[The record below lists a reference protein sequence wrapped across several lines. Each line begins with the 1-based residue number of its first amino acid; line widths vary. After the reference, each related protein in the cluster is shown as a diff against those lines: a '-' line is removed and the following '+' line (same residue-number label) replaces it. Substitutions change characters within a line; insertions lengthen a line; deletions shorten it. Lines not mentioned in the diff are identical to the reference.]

1 MTDREF
7 KRLSRSQLIEIIYR
21 FQLREEELMAENR
34 KLKEQLEDRR
44 IRMEHTGNI
53 AEAALSIN
61 NVMQSAQDAAQQY
74 IDEIRIMRDE
84 TRAQCDEQLQ
94 LAQQK
99 GADIIRRAIALLGI
113 HESILDI
120 FLRESTDNA
129 GEQT

>member
-21 FQLREEELMAENR
+21 FQLREEELMAENK

-74 IDEIRIMRDE
+74 IDEIRIMREE
-84 TRAQCDEQLQ
+84 TRVQCDKQLQ
-94 LAQQK
+94 QAQQK
-99 GADIIRRAIALLGI
+99 GADIIRRAITLLGI

-120 FLRESTDNA
+120 FLRESTD
-129 GEQT
+129 